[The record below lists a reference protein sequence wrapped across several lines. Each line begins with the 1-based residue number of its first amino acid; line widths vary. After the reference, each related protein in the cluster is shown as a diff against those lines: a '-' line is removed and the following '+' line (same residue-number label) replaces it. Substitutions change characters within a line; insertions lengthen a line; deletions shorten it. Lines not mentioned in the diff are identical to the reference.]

1 MRPDPKE
8 NEVYRHFK
16 GNLYQIVTLATH
28 SETRETLVIYRALY
42 GEGGVYA
49 RPLDMFMSEVD
60 KQKYPEVTQ
69 QYRFEKTDSLLDP
82 GLMEFLDAETF
93 EERIKILAHL
103 RPRITDSMINT
114 MAVSLD
120 LDIKDGKLVD
130 YYDSE
135 AAMDDELLNK
145 YLAKNKQAV
154 LSEIIATIQKE
165 QNEIIRLSPKN
176 NLIVQGVAGSGKT
189 TVATENR
196 ESGAAPGSHASPR
209 PHVRSAHWHTYWTG
223 PRDAVF
229 PLRKPVM
236 RWIPPLPIGMDWKR
250 EMPTIIR
257 MVGG

>member
-60 KQKYPEVTQ
+60 RTKYPDAPQ
-69 QYRFEKTDSLLDP
+69 QYRFEKTDSMLDP

-103 RPRITDSMINT
+103 RPRITDAMINT

-120 LDIKDGKLVD
+120 LDIKDGKTED
-130 YYDSE
+130 RYN
-135 AAMDDELLNK
+135 ELMGCLETHAK
-145 YLAKNKQAV
+145 YECL
-154 LSEIIATIQKE
+154 
-165 QNEIIRLSPKN
+165 RL
-176 NLIVQGVAGSGKT
+176 
-189 TVATENR
+189 R
-196 ESGAAPGSHASPR
+196 
-209 PHVRSAHWHTYWTG
+209 
-223 PRDAVF
+223 
-229 PLRKPVM
+229 
-236 RWIPPLPIGMDWKR
+236 
-250 EMPTIIR
+250 
-257 MVGG
+257 